1 MRYYQ
6 PLRFDNNIYSLDKL
20 VLNGKFFY
28 NSFDSFQASLHSL
41 IMKYSFSDGA
51 PCDLVLLKNTFYVSK
66 RKLTFLNNFN
76 FELTYPCWSRGEVFS
91 FWLGTH
97 FQTYEKTLD
106 TWKLELNPNKCMP
119 CEFVS
124 ELFFLLKSHSKTVE
138 VSEYDI
144 SIDIPISRENL
155 FLVKDNRK
163 YSLYQNSQ
171 SDKTEYLGTRHTQG
185 FVKLYNKQLE
195 QKLKEPL
202 TRFEMTCTTFDV
214 ESIMHKVP
222 TVYVLKNQLEM
233 VDFKLTGTDL
243 FILKTLLL
251 EPSRIVEL
259 ERKKRSKIEKA
270 LEFCVFQFDVDKS
283 TFYKLISC
291 LKDLPLFFTYDYER
305 TVHVD

>member
-6 PLRFDNNIYSLDKL
+6 PLRFADCVYSVDKL
-20 VLNGKFFY
+20 ILNGKFLY
-28 NSFDSFQASLHSL
+28 NSFDSFQASLNSL
-41 IMKYSFSDGA
+41 IMKYSFLEGA
-51 PCDLVLLKNTFYVSK
+51 PCDLVLLKNTYYVSK
-66 RKLTFLNNFN
+66 RKLSFMNNFS
-76 FELTYPCWSRGEVFS
+76 FELTFGGFNHEVFS

-124 ELFFLLKSHSKTVE
+124 ELFFLLKSHSKMIE
-138 VSEYDI
+138 VSEFDLAV
-144 SIDIPISRENL
+144 DIPILREDV
-155 FLVKDNRK
+155 FLIKDNRK

-171 SDKTEYLGTRHTQG
+171 SDKTEYLGSRHTQG

-214 ESIMHKVP
+214 ESILHKVP
-222 TVYVLKNQLEM
+222 TIYILKNQLEII
-233 VDFKLTGTDL
+233 DLNLNATDL
-243 FILKTLLL
+243 FILKTLLS

-259 ERKKRSKIEKA
+259 GRYQRIKIEKA
-270 LEFCVFQFDVDKS
+270 MEFSVCQFDVDKS
-283 TFYKLISC
+283 TFYKLISY

-305 TVHVD
+305 TVYVD